1 MATRFGDGL
10 VAATEHA
17 QRWAIHDP
25 DPATRGQVDALVD
38 AGDPALIRMFTGR
51 VAFGTAGL
59 RAEVGPGPNRMNA
72 LVVRQTTAG
81 VVAWLTTSGI
91 AHPRIVIGFDARHRF
106 SGVFFNRA
114 ADVRARP
121 QGPVDSLNEHRLYTD
136 LPHAGKPR
144 SADSPGS
151 TARCTLQRSR

>member
-81 VVAWLTTSGI
+81 VVAWLKTSGI
-91 AHPRIVIGFDARHRF
+91 AHPRIVIGFDARHDSRRF
-106 SGVFFNRA
+106 A
-114 ADVRARP
+114 ATQP
-121 QGPVDSLNEHRLYTD
+121 QRLW
-136 LPHAGKPR
+136 LEE
-144 SADSPGS
+144 
-151 TARCTLQRSR
+151 ARCCVATITRRLRCMPMRC